1 MAQLVEHNLAKVGVA
16 GSSPVFRSIIC
27 KRAGPFGRLF
37 FTAGVHSQL
46 AEWRRGQV
54 VRQGPAK
61 PSPPVRIR
69 SSPPSSSILFLFE
82 NIYVCVSAHPRTR
95 TRPHCVGC
103 VAVPLFSRR
112 VRRMCG
118 SATFSAQEPPDV
130 WQRHPFRA
138 ERAGCVA
145 VPLFSCRGYHEGL
158 RNEEGRTLSDAAPEI
173 PVWWPHQDSNLEPVD
188 YESIALTVAPWGHA
202 QASII
207 NEIHKASP
215 HIFQTTP
222 ALSLRDN
229 P

>member
-1 MAQLVEHNLAKVGVA
+1 MATWPSGKAGACKALTTGSNPVVA
-16 GSSPVFRSIIC
+16 SKLFNPFSFREYIC
-27 KRAGPFGRLF
+27 
-37 FTAGVHSQL
+37 
-46 AEWRRGQV
+46 
-54 VRQGPAK
+54 
-61 PSPPVRIR
+61 
-69 SSPPSSSILFLFE
+69 
-82 NIYVCVSAHPRTR
+82 VCICAPRTR

-158 RNEEGRTLSDAAPEI
+158 RNEKGRTLSDAAPEI

-207 NEIHKASP
+207 NEINEASP
-215 HIFQTTP
+215 HIFQRTP
-222 ALSLRDN
+222 RLSPRDS